1 MKRRHFLK
9 MAAMGAA
16 GLALP
21 RGLQATPINQTGDK
35 GSQPN
40 IIFILTDD
48 VGLPNISCFGA
59 DDYKTPHI
67 DALARSGTRFEHCY
81 STPLCGPSRAEIL
94 TGRYPFRTGM
104 TSNQTGAVLKPAN
117 EIMMPTV
124 LKAAGYVT
132 AHVGKWGQLPDQPGD
147 WGLDD
152 YLRFQGNG
160 KYWREQATSYT
171 VNGKQVEL
179 PEGKYLPDAMHDYL
193 VEFITRHRDRPFYA
207 YYPMSHIHG
216 PILQTP
222 DSKPGSDH
230 YADNIAYMDKLV
242 GKLIAELERLKLRQ
256 NTLVVFVGDN
266 GTAGGH
272 ANATVKGRRLSGQK
286 ASMLEGGSL
295 VPLIASWPGVTPAG
309 KVCQDL
315 IDFSDFFP
323 TFAELAGARLPQDV
337 TIDGHSF
344 AGQLKGRQGAP
355 REWIYV
361 ELDGKW
367 YARTARWKL
376 NQAGE
381 LFDMSEAPFVEKA
394 VPATMADAEAMAART
409 RLQAV
414 LDQLNP
420 AAGKQS
426 APRPQRAKK
435 QARAKKA
442 AAGRTKKRSVLAPL
456 PSHMP
461 ALASV

>member
-1 MKRRHFLK
+1 MKRRDFIK
-9 MAAMGAA
+9 MAAAA
-16 GLALP
+16 AVGLP
-21 RGLQATPINQTGDK
+21 RVLQAASMNQASSKDRR
-35 GSQPN
+35 PN
-40 IIFILTDD
+40 IIFILSDD
-48 VGLPNISCFGA
+48 VGLPNISCYGA
-59 DDYKTPHI
+59 DEYKTPQI

-94 TGRYPFRTGM
+94 TSRYPFRTGM
-104 TSNQTGAVLKPAN
+104 TSNQTGALLKPAN

-147 WGLDD
+147 WGFDE

-160 KYWREQATSYT
+160 KYWREQASSYT

-179 PEGKYLPDAMHDYL
+179 PEGRYLPDAMHEYL
-193 VEFITRHRDRPFYA
+193 IEFITRHRDRPFYA

-222 DSKPGSDH
+222 DSSPGSDH

-242 GKLIAELERLKLRQ
+242 GKLVDELERLKLRQ
-256 NTLVVFVGDN
+256 NTLVVFTGDN

-272 ANATVKGRRLSGQK
+272 ADATVKGRRLSGQK
-286 ASMLEGGSL
+286 ASMLEGGSR
-295 VPLIASWPGVTPAG
+295 VPLIASWPSATPAG

-323 TFAELAGARLPQDV
+323 TFAELAGAKLPEGV

-344 AGQLKGRQGAP
+344 AAQLQGRQGAP
-355 REWIYV
+355 REWVYV
-361 ELDGKW
+361 ELQGQW

-376 NQAGE
+376 NNAGE
-381 LFDMSEAPFVEKA
+381 LFDMSEAPFVEK
-394 VPATMADAEAMAART
+394 PAPAGTTDAEAMAART

-426 APRPQRAKK
+426 AARPPRAKK
-435 QARAKKA
+435 QAGAKKA
-442 AAGRTKKRSVLAPL
+442 AAGRKKRSALGPL
-456 PSHMP
+456 PGPMP
-461 ALASV
+461 APAAV